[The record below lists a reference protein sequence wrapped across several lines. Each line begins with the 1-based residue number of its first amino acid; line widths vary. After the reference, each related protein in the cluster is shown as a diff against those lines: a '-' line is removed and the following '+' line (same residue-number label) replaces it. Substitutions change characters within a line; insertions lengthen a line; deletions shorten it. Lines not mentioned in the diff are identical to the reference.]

1 MTFHIHNLGIL
12 FLLLGAQLI
21 TTAVHCRT
29 LRNSV
34 GNVDGF
40 EHYQTP
46 ETEAAA
52 GKTMGKAAA
61 FSVSSPTCGGKD
73 CSSSRKG
80 NSVKSMAFIL
90 ASGPSKRGAGH

>member
-1 MTFHIHNLGIL
+1 MAFHIYNLGIL

-34 GNVDGF
+34 GNVNGF

-46 ETEAAA
+46 ETEVAE
-52 GKTMGKAAA
+52 KTEGKAAA
-61 FSVSSPTCGGKD
+61 FSVSSPTCGKE